1 MKKKG
6 IVFSSFVLVL
16 EAQNIDISKFY
27 YRDYLDFGQN
37 KGTFSG
43 NGSTTITGKDGTK
56 VSVPNVPNFSASSNY
71 GSLTSVGRGF
81 AVTANHVVSFTPEYD
96 STGVYRKFGLTSYKV
111 SGDTEG
117 DDISKPYGRD
127 EKFTRFDKYIVE
139 GRVDM
144 LDFANSIDTRNTTQE
159 NANIQNFKTQLKDF
173 AKDSDGNVY
182 IYQTGS
188 GIITLRNSY
197 SGSTSIKSDTN
208 GETRG
213 GGFGTLTQN
222 SITYAKL
229 VYCPSESCSNTDV
242 YGMYFNYI
250 PNSNFNNRITT
261 GDSGSGIYAYNTTKK
276 EWVLLGVTSQS
287 QDGQNR
293 AYISAVSNKDLQ
305 DYKNKF
311 EQKVDLKI
319 TEPNINEWT
328 LTTNNLKY
336 IKRGDTPDKSYT
348 LEKNKDIIFSGNGT
362 MTIQVQENIQLNQD
376 KVGAGGFVFEKANTL
391 TTYKFTNA
399 NGGGQLFF

>member
-6 IVFSSFVLVL
+6 IVFLSFVLVL

-37 KGTFSG
+37 KGAFSG
-43 NGSTTITGKDGTK
+43 NGSTTITGKDGTEFK
-56 VSVPNVPNFSASSNY
+56 IPQTPNFSASSNN
-71 GSLTSVGRGF
+71 GNLTAVGRGF

-96 STGVYRKFGLTSYKV
+96 NTGVYRKFGLTSYKV
-111 SGDTEG
+111 SGDREG
-117 DDISKPYGRD
+117 DSVSQPYGRD

-139 GRVDM
+139 GQVSM
-144 LDFANSIDTRNTTQE
+144 LDIENSISQGNTETEQK
-159 NANIQNFKTQLKDF
+159 NIQNFKTQLNDF

-213 GGFGTLTQN
+213 GGFGTLKQD
-222 SITYAKL
+222 SINYAKL
-229 VYCPSESCSNTDV
+229 VYCPSESCENTNV
-242 YGMYFNYI
+242 YGMYFTYV
-250 PNSNFNNRITT
+250 PNGDFNNRITS
-261 GDSGSGIYAYNTTKK
+261 GDSGSGIYAYDNKNNK
-276 EWVLLGVTSQS
+276 WVLLGVTSQS
-287 QDGQNR
+287 TTTNV
-293 AYISAVSNKDLQ
+293 AYIAAVSNKDLQ
-305 DYKNKF
+305 DYQSKF
-311 EQKVDLKI
+311 EQKINLKI
-319 TEPNINEWT
+319 QDPADANTWT
-328 LTTNNLKY
+328 LKGNNLTY
-336 IKRGDTPDKSYT
+336 QRRGDTPDKSYT
-348 LEKNKDIIFSGNGT
+348 LEKNKDIIFSGGGT
-362 MTIQVQENIQLNQD
+362 VEVQENIQLNQD